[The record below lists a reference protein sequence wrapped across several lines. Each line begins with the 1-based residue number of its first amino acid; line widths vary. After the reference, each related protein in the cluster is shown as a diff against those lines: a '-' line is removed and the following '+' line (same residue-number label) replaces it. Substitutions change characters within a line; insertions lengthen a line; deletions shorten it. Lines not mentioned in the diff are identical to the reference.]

1 MSISLI
7 VIILFIV
14 GLSVVLGVE
23 IYDHKTETYSV
34 SLGQTLAFV
43 EVVGVF
49 LVVLSFALA
58 LINSIIIVT
67 GG

>member
-14 GLSVVLGVE
+14 GLSAALGVE